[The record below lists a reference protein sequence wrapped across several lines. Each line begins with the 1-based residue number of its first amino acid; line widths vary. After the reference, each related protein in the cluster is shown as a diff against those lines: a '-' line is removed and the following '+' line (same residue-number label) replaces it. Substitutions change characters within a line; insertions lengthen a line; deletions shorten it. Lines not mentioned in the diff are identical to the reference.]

1 MASIH
6 DPHATPQ
13 KVLPRPERIVLQIE
27 DNPANAEVVRLLLER
42 RSDLKLRTATDGR
55 QGIEMACLLQPDVIL
70 LDMRLPGM
78 SGLEVMPILRMNPAT
93 AHIPV
98 IALSSNAYPNE
109 ITKCL
114 DAGVF
119 RYLTKPY
126 KIDNLM
132 ATIDAAL
139 HCASEKHLANECR
152 DAISEAAVAQSCGA
166 MPPIPSGA
174 AGRIRP

>member
-13 KVLPRPERIVLQIE
+13 KVLLRPERTVLQIE
-27 DNPANAEVVRLLLER
+27 DNPANAEVVRLLVER

-55 QGIEMACLLQPDVIL
+55 QGIEMAFVLQPDVIL
-70 LDMRLPGM
+70 LDMRMPGM
-78 SGLEVMPILRMNPAT
+78 SGLEVMLILRMNPAT
-93 AHIPV
+93 ARIPV

-109 ITKCL
+109 IKKCL

-132 ATIDAAL
+132 AMIDAAL
-139 HCASEKHLANECR
+139 HCASEKYLANECR
-152 DAISEAAVAQSCGA
+152 DAISQATVAQSSGA